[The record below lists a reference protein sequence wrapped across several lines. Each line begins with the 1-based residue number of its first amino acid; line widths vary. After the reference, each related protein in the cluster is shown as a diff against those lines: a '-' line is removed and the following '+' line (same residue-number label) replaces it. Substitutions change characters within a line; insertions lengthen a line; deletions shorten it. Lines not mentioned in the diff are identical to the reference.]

1 MTIFDFIGDLQT
13 NAAPE
18 RAGLWLRT
26 NADAW
31 PDLAT
36 AINDNLTAPPEKV
49 IEALAVHWPL
59 ARIYSGHTK
68 ALNYI
73 RKLQQW
79 MRDHPKGTS
88 L

>member
-1 MTIFDFIGDLQT
+1 MTIFDFISDLQT
-13 NAAPE
+13 NAPPE
-18 RAGLWLRT
+18 RAGVWLRT

-31 PDLAT
+31 PDLAS
-36 AINDNLTAPPEKV
+36 AINTNLYAAPEAV
-49 IEALAVHWPL
+49 IDALSQHWPL
-59 ARIYSGHTK
+59 ARIYYRHTN

-79 MRDHPKGTS
+79 MRDHPQGAS